1 MKKFI
6 LILIFILVSGIAY
19 GANLSDCAYYIG
31 KGDTN
36 YSNWQKYKRDNYL
49 DLALNSYYKAYL
61 SDNAN
66 VDALVGLS
74 KVYLAKKEY
83 KKSKDAFQLAKNL
96 AFENPKVNFQIAEYN
111 FATQEY
117 VNALDYYL
125 YAVDYGFKNDFQ
137 TNLQIA
143 ITLEKLG
150 DIENAKKF
158 YQYAQSL
165 NPNSDIPTKRLEDI
179 EKMPKNPIKESMM
192 LEGIAEEE

>member
-6 LILIFILVSGIAY
+6 LILIFILFSRIAY
-19 GANLSDCAYYIG
+19 GASLSDCSYYIG
-31 KGDTN
+31 RGDSN
-36 YSNWQKYKRDNYL
+36 YKNWQKYKRDNYL

-61 SDNAN
+61 NDNSN
-66 VDALVGLS
+66 VNALIGLS

-83 KKSKDAFQLAKNL
+83 KKAKDAFQLAKNL
-96 AFENPKVNFQIAEYN
+96 AFESPKVNFQIAEYN

-117 VNALDYYL
+117 VEALDYYL
-125 YAVDYGFKNDFQ
+125 YAVDYGYKNDFQ

-158 YQYAQSL
+158 YQYAHSL
-165 NPNSDIPTKRLEDI
+165 NPKSDIPTKRLEDI
-179 EKMPKNPIKESMM
+179 DKIPKNPVKESLI
-192 LEGIAEEE
+192 LEGVEVD